1 MASLSRERN
10 SGAGRERRSSTPNKN
25 VQQQLQQV
33 EQSVRMLGDMKS
45 VRLFS
50 ENFNLF
56 N

>member
-25 VQQQLQQV
+25 VQQQQQV
-33 EQSVRMLGDMKS
+33 EQSVRMVGDMKS